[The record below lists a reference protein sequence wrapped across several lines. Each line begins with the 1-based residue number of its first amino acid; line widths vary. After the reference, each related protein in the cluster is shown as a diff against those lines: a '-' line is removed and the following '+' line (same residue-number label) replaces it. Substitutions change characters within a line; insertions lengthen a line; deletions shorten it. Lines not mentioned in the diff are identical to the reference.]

1 MYTHPLVQTV
11 FAHLQPFA
19 GSTPLHFLLAC
30 SGGADS
36 TALLFAFYE
45 LQPLLPCKLTVVTVN
60 HNIRSAAESAGDA
73 DFVTDLCRRLNIT
86 CFAEELPRGAVTE
99 CALQRGRGIEDAAR
113 VLRYGI
119 LEKIADSIHA
129 DFIVTAHNRNDSYET
144 ALMRLFQG
152 GGTAGLRTM
161 PFRRGRYLRPL
172 ITADRSGIESFL
184 NRIDAGWR
192 EDSTNAEDSYLR
204 NRIRHFLVPV
214 LDRTF
219 GAWQSG
225 LDKTLQ
231 RIALDRSFC
240 DSALE
245 TARQHCTNGGRWQL
259 CKHGAVTL
267 DSAFFYSLHPAL
279 RLRLIEQ
286 GCRLLRVRERIPFG
300 VLHRMTE
307 DVPQGNVVAAGGIRL
322 ELRGSLLLLFK
333 DEAYYALYNQ
343 KNYVLHVP
351 AAGVYHYPLGVLEV
365 YRTETGFFVKDSED
379 QGCGIGPF
387 QLPVLIR
394 GRRIGD
400 RIRMKNG
407 NSKEIKKIIN
417 EWSMD
422 SLARELLPIII
433 ADNCLRALY
442 GSPLGYKDWFVEE
455 RQ

>member
-1 MYTHPLVQTV
+1 MYTDPLVQTV
-11 FAHLQPFA
+11 FAHLQPLL
-19 GSTPLHFLLAC
+19 GSAPLHFLLAC

-36 TALLFAFYE
+36 TALLFSFYE
-45 LQPLLPCKLTVVTVN
+45 LQSLLPCKITAVTVN

-73 DFVTDLCRRLNIT
+73 VFVANLCRRLHIT
-86 CFAEELPRGAVTE
+86 CVVEELPRGAVTD

-119 LEKIADSIHA
+119 FEKIADLIHA

-152 GGTAGLRTM
+152 GSTAGLRTM

-172 ITADRSGIESFL
+172 ITADRHGIEAFL
-184 NRIDAGWR
+184 KRIDAGWR

-214 LDRTF
+214 LGTTF
-219 GAWQSG
+219 GSWQSG

-240 DSALE
+240 DSALQ
-245 TARQHCTNGGRWQL
+245 TACQNSKNGSRWQL

-267 DSAFFYSLHPAL
+267 ESAFFYSLHPAL
-279 RLRLIEQ
+279 RLRMIEQ
-286 GCRLLRVRERIPFG
+286 GCLLLHIGVRIPFG
-300 VLHRMTE
+300 VLLRMTE
-307 DVPQGNVVAAGGIRL
+307 EIPQVNVVAAGGLRL
-322 ELRGSLLLLFK
+322 EVRGSRLFLFK
-333 DEAYYALYNQ
+333 DESYYALYNQ
-343 KNYVLHVP
+343 KNYALHLP
-351 AAGVYHYPLGVLEV
+351 AAGTYRYPLGVLEV

-394 GRRIGD
+394 GRRSGD